1 MKYIVR
7 SLFVLFL
14 CFALLRTVT
23 AEIYKIYI
31 DPGHYRGD
39 DRESHEIKTNLA
51 VGLKLR
57 ALLERDPFPDV
68 TFKVNM
74 SREGPDSKKIGT
86 EKSSYTLD
94 LDQPRHRAQN
104 ANDFKA
110 DLFISIHCNGGENTG
125 TETFWCDESSGLE
138 GGDFRFPTSFT
149 SKEAK
154 VIADSRRFADLV
166 QKHMAHHGDWYSRHG
181 GKGLLDRTYPHFQK
195 VYSSF
200 GGHLP
205 ILLRLN
211 VPGCLSEIGFVDN
224 PDDLPKLLSEYW
236 RNRFAE
242 AYRDAIYDFFS
253 LMRPQYRR
261 IDLEPGWSIISIP
274 GIPANSDP
282 ALLIMKE
289 AEKMPSIVGYWD
301 FNERELLPIHT
312 LEIGKGYW
320 VFSLS
325 RDTLLLSYFP
335 KYVHTISLE
344 KGFNMIG
351 SISHTTSFADAVRSA
366 NEEDGIKKI
375 DEGLWAWNAEQ
386 KKLELLNPAT
396 IEPGMGYVVQAYRDA
411 DIIISFVPPL
421 VPVPA
426 PSQTPIETKL
436 LANFPNP
443 FNPETWI
450 PFTLKEAGGVTVSI
464 HAVSGHLVR
473 TLDLGHLRSGFY
485 ATKDTA
491 AYWDGRNAQ
500 GDKVASGVY
509 FYTLETDA
517 VSYTRKMLLLK

>member
-7 SLFVLFL
+7 SLLVLFL

-23 AEIYKIYI
+23 AEIYRIYI

-39 DRESHEIKTNLA
+39 DRTSHEIKTNLA

-68 TFKVNM
+68 AFKVNM
-74 SREGPDSKKIGT
+74 SREGSDSKEVGI
-86 EKSSYTLD
+86 EKSSYKLN
-94 LDQPRHRAQN
+94 LNQPRHRAQN

-110 DLFISIHCNGGENTG
+110 DLFISIHCNGGMDSG
-125 TETFWCDESSGLE
+125 PETFWCDESSGL
-138 GGDFRFPTSFT
+138 GGNDLSIPTSFT
-149 SKEAK
+149 PKEAK
-154 VIADSRRFADLV
+154 VVADSKRFANLV
-166 QKHMAHHGDWYSRHG
+166 QKHMMDHGDWDNVRHG
-181 GKGLLDRTYPHFQK
+181 GKEVLDRTYPHFQK
-195 VYSSF
+195 EYSSF

-205 ILLRLN
+205 ILLRLE

-224 PDDLPKLLSEYW
+224 PDDLSKLLSEYW

-242 AYRDAIYDFFS
+242 AYRDAIYDFFG
-253 LMRPQYRR
+253 LPLPQYLP
-261 IDLEPGWSIISIP
+261 ITLEPGWSVISIP

-282 ALLIMKE
+282 ALLIMEE
-289 AEKMPSIVGYWD
+289 AEKTPSIVGYWD
-301 FNERELLPIHT
+301 FNERDLLPIHT

-335 KYVHTISLE
+335 KLMHTISLQ

-351 SISHTTSFADAVRSA
+351 SISHTASFTDAVRMV

-375 DEGLWAWNAEQ
+375 DERLWVWNAEQ
-386 KKLELLNPAT
+386 RKLELAYPAT
-396 IEPGMGYVVQAYRDA
+396 IEPGMGYVVQAHRDI
-411 DIIISFVPPL
+411 DIKLFSVPFL

-426 PSQTPIETKL
+426 PTLQETQL

-464 HAVSGHLVR
+464 YAASGHLVR

-485 ATKDTA
+485 ATKEDA
-491 AYWDGRNAQ
+491 VHWDGRNEQ

-509 FYTLETDA
+509 FYTLKTGDA
-517 VSYTRKMLLLK
+517 SYTRKMLLLK

>member
-1 MKYIVR
+1 MKYTVR

-14 CFALLRTVT
+14 CFTLLRTVT

-39 DRESHEIKTNLA
+39 DRTLDEIKTNLA

-74 SREGPDSKKIGT
+74 SREGPDSKKIST
-86 EKSSYTLD
+86 EKSSYELN
-94 LDQPRHRAQN
+94 LNQPRHRAQD
-104 ANDFKA
+104 ANNFKA
-110 DLFISIHCNGGENTG
+110 DLFISIHCNGGMDSG
-125 TETFWCDESSGLE
+125 TETFWCDESSDLKD
-138 GGDFRFPTSFT
+138 GDFRFPTKFVP
-149 SKEAK
+149 KEAR
-154 VIADSRRFADLV
+154 VIADSKRFANLV
-166 QKHMAHHGDWYSRHG
+166 QKHMMDHGDWDNVRHG
-181 GKGLLDRTYPHFQK
+181 GKEVLDRTYPHFQK

-205 ILLRLN
+205 ILLRLR

-242 AYRDAIYDFFS
+242 AYRDAIYDFFG
-253 LMRPQYRR
+253 LMRPQYLR
-261 IDLEPGWSIISIP
+261 IDLEPGWNVISIP

-289 AEKMPSIVGYWD
+289 AEKTSSIVGYWD
-301 FNERELLPIHT
+301 FNERDLLPIHT

-351 SISHTTSFADAVRSA
+351 SISHTASFADAVRMV
-366 NEEDGIKKI
+366 NEEDGGKKV
-375 DEGLWAWNAEQ
+375 DERLWAWNAEQ
-386 KKLELLNPAT
+386 KKLEVAYPAT
-396 IEPGMGYVVQAYRDA
+396 IEPGVGYVVQAYRDI
-411 DIIISFVPPL
+411 DINIFSVPLL

-426 PSQTPIETKL
+426 PTLQKTQL

-464 HAVSGHLVR
+464 HAASGHLVR
-473 TLDLGHLRSGFY
+473 TLDLGHLKSGFY

-509 FYTLETDA
+509 FYTLKTDA
-517 VSYTRKMLLLK
+517 FSYTRKMLLLK